1 MSDTIASDATP
12 HPRQGTPRRAARVN
26 SRNEDH
32 SDSEDDQDL
41 LHPSATTT
49 HASTSASNSR
59 PQSRGTNR
67 KTTWN
72 EKDQADSDS
81 EESSLDSF
89 DDEDEN
95 ENENGA
101 RRRSRRRRRLSSSAS
116 HILAQAPAVPDLR
129 FDHNY
134 RKALDQCYE
143 SFAADYAKAAARA
156 AALSSSA
163 SENPDSKSSTQ
174 QGQRHPISVPSVAA
188 RITVMTLRDIII
200 MPFVHGFFWGF
211 GTVLLTLASQRSLS
225 YHIHRTWS
233 NLFGSSGGDEK
244 PMTIRGEPAR
254 VRRFGGSNLSG
265 LGLMNAGSAA
275 PAPAPASGLGRPI
288 Y

>member
-12 HPRQGTPRRAARVN
+12 HPRQGTPRRAAKVT

-32 SDSEDDQDL
+32 SDSEEDLDL
-41 LHPSATTT
+41 LHPAATT
-49 HASTSASNSR
+49 STSAGNSR

-67 KTTWN
+67 QTVWN
-72 EKDQADSDS
+72 EKDHADSDS
-81 EESSLDSF
+81 EESSLDSIDE

-95 ENENGA
+95 EDGT
-101 RRRSRRRRRLSSSAS
+101 RRRPRRRRRLSSSAS

-143 SFAADYAKAAARA
+143 SFAVDTARAEARA
-156 AALSSSA
+156 ASLSSSSL
-163 SENPDSKSSTQ
+163 SEKPDSKSRP
-174 QGQRHPISVPSVAA
+174 QGQEHGISVPSVAA

-211 GTVLLTLASQRSLS
+211 GTVLLTLVGQRSLF
-225 YHIHRTWS
+225 YHIHKTWS
-233 NLFGSSGGDEK
+233 KVFGSSGGADEK

-254 VRRFGGSNLSG
+254 VRRFGGGSSLSG

-275 PAPAPASGLGRPI
+275 PAPGLGRPV